1 MNYNSSEIP
10 IVNRTYFGTAD
21 DKGRVISVVSGDLKV
36 IKCSRSALN
45 KILSCVDGKNSFLEI
60 EEKMGAIYPV
70 EGVKNYLRILLS
82 EGIIMVKPG
91 EDLSPTKMH
100 ILLVGS
106 GRIYDAIKKELSYY
120 DSFDVS
126 NASIDDA
133 IKLTVSNKYDVSI
146 VAPELSTFGLFHSF
160 NKTMLSLKCPYIPC
174 YYNGK
179 HMSIGPFCI
188 PGKTACFE
196 CKTMQYIRDLNKNL
210 PLVDRIGVKDID
222 NLYAAHIIPS
232 SFDDVHLNYYA
243 RAICNEVY
251 RWANNENL
259 SLIDTEIKY
268 DAEREEFV
276 SKTNYFPTTSCA
288 CCHGM
293 NRTYVK
299 WGHTPICPPQTIIA
313 ESAGNICYTT
323 GGLRSKNEE
332 DTKKMLNGALENM
345 GVAISVERAKSN
357 PFDCVVPCY
366 VATLEA
372 SHKNKTPY
380 YFRKARTHGKGM
392 TETQA
397 YFSAS
402 FEMFEHISSYYLGDI
417 PLVEAPYKAVKDLA
431 INMDSVATSIRNYH
445 TAYDKFSASSPI
457 DWVWGKSLITGES
470 KLVPASMVFMGDV
483 ELKGR
488 FYGGTSSG
496 LAAGASLKDAILQAT
511 FEVLEHDA
519 WMIGQMNQVSLPFVD
534 YSTSENEQLK
544 ERISNIK
551 AMGYQVVCRDYTNDI
566 GLPVFRTWIMNPR
579 NFTHFAYSGFG
590 ASISPEIAL
599 ERSFTEAMQ
608 GDAVVNP
615 NNPMNSNFSG
625 KQLFKWV
632 NSLYCLPYFYK
643 KDILGDAPIHSIS
656 DMPKAEMKTV
666 DNALQK
672 TLDLI
677 QLRLPSADIL
687 YVDLTKDG
695 INIPAVRVI
704 ITGDI
709 QHLNIPPV
717 SVSPRTLNFCINMGY
732 ASKPAEY
739 QELYLGDYPH

>member
-1 MNYNSSEIP
+1 M
-10 IVNRTYFGTAD
+10 
-21 DKGRVISVVSGDLKV
+21 
-36 IKCSRSALN
+36 
-45 KILSCVDGKNSFLEI
+45 
-60 EEKMGAIYPV
+60 
-70 EGVKNYLRILLS
+70 
-82 EGIIMVKPG
+82 
-91 EDLSPTKMH
+91 
-100 ILLVGS
+100 
-106 GRIYDAIKKELSYY
+106 
-120 DSFDVS
+120 
-126 NASIDDA
+126 
-133 IKLTVSNKYDVSI
+133 
-146 VAPELSTFGLFHSF
+146 
-160 NKTMLSLKCPYIPC
+160 
-174 YYNGK
+174 
-179 HMSIGPFCI
+179 
-188 PGKTACFE
+188 
-196 CKTMQYIRDLNKNL
+196 
-210 PLVDRIGVKDID
+210 
-222 NLYAAHIIPS
+222 
-232 SFDDVHLNYYA
+232 
-243 RAICNEVY
+243 
-251 RWANNENL
+251 
-259 SLIDTEIKY
+259 IDTEIKY

-431 INMDSVATSIRNYH
+431 INMDSVATSIWNYH

-519 WMIGQMNQVSLPFVD
+519 WMIGQMKQVSLPFVD